1 MTVTGIDGDE
11 ITFLRETAR
20 RFVDKECNQWRA
32 LAWDQAGDYPRA
44 VFDEIAAMGWYG
56 IGLDD
61 PEWGSGG
68 ALELMVVSEELGRA
82 STDLVACFSLT
93 SSGLRTLVAHGTEEQ
108 KAELIPR
115 IMEGTTRLSVAVT
128 EPEAGSDAASLKTRA
143 RRERS
148 GDGRSARGS
157 GDRFVVNGQKTFCEA
172 AGLPDTVVQLYVRTD
187 PEARKHRGISMLLL
201 DPTVD
206 GVTLAKLPTLGRRIT
221 GVYEIFLDDVELPA
235 DRLVGPENG
244 GWKVLVSDLALERL
258 IISAGFVGATF
269 QVLEDTLTHVT
280 GREQFGRPVGSFQ
293 GVAHPLVDLFTRAE
307 MARLLI
313 YRGAQ
318 LHDLGRPY
326 EKEASMAKIASAEL
340 YADATRAAMGMH
352 GGYAYIDEHPLTMHY
367 SDSVIA
373 TVAGGPTQV
382 QRNIVAKHLGLPS

>member
-11 ITFLRETAR
+11 ITLLRETAR

-32 LAWDQAGDYPRA
+32 LAWDRAGDYPRA

-93 SSGLRTLVAHGTEEQ
+93 SSGLRTLVAHGTSEQ

-115 IMEGTTRLSVAVT
+115 IMDGTTRLSVAVT

-148 GDGRSARGS
+148 GDERSARGS

-172 AGLPDTVVQLYVRTD
+172 AGLPDTIVQLYVRTD

-201 DPTVD
+201 DPSVD

-221 GVYEIFLDDVELPA
+221 GVYEIFLDDVELSA

-258 IISAGFVGATF
+258 IISAGFVGATI
-269 QVLEDTLTHVT
+269 QVLEDTLKHVT
-280 GREQFGRPVGSFQ
+280 EREQFGRPVGSFQ

-307 MARLLI
+307 MARLLV

>member
-1 MTVTGIDGDE
+1 MTVTGIDGEE
-11 ITFLRETAR
+11 ITLLRETAR

-32 LAWDQAGDYPRA
+32 LVWDQAGEYPRE
-44 VFDEIAAMGWYG
+44 VFDRIAAMGWYG

-93 SSGLRTLVAHGTEEQ
+93 SSGLRTLVAHGGDAH
-108 KAELIPR
+108 KSELIPR
-115 IMEGTTRLSVAVT
+115 IMDGSLRLSVAVT

-143 RRERS
+143 RR
-148 GDGRSARGS
+148 D
-157 GDRFVVNGQKTFCEA
+157 GDRFLVRGQKTFCEA
-172 AGLPDTVVQLYVRTD
+172 AGLPDTLIQLYVRTD
-187 PEARKHRGISMLLL
+187 PDAPKHRGISMLLL
-201 DPTVD
+201 DPGAP
-206 GVTLAKLPTLGRRIT
+206 GVSLAKLPTLGRRIT
-221 GVYEIFLDDVELPA
+221 GVYEVFLDDVEVPA
-235 DRLVGPENG
+235 ANLVGPENG
-244 GWKVLVSDLALERL
+244 GWRVLVSDLALERL

-280 GREQFGRPVGSFQ
+280 ERVQFGRPVGSFQ
-293 GVAHPLVDLFTRAE
+293 GISHPLVDLFTRAE
-307 MARLLI
+307 ATRLLV
-313 YRGAQ
+313 YRGAE
-318 LHDLGRPY
+318 LHDQGLPF

>member
-11 ITFLRETAR
+11 ITLLRETAR

-32 LAWDQAGDYPRA
+32 LAWDQAGEYPRA
-44 VFDEIAAMGWYG
+44 VFDDIAAMGWYG

-148 GDGRSARGS
+148 GDERSARGS

-172 AGLPDTVVQLYVRTD
+172 AGLPDTIVQLYVRTD

-221 GVYEIFLDDVELPA
+221 GVYEIFLDDVELSA

>member
-148 GDGRSARGS
+148 GDERSARGS
-157 GDRFVVNGQKTFCEA
+157 GDRFVINGQKTF
-172 AGLPDTVVQLYVRTD
+172 
-187 PEARKHRGISMLLL
+187 
-201 DPTVD
+201 
-206 GVTLAKLPTLGRRIT
+206 
-221 GVYEIFLDDVELPA
+221 
-235 DRLVGPENG
+235 
-244 GWKVLVSDLALERL
+244 
-258 IISAGFVGATF
+258 
-269 QVLEDTLTHVT
+269 
-280 GREQFGRPVGSFQ
+280 
-293 GVAHPLVDLFTRAE
+293 
-307 MARLLI
+307 
-313 YRGAQ
+313 
-318 LHDLGRPY
+318 
-326 EKEASMAKIASAEL
+326 
-340 YADATRAAMGMH
+340 
-352 GGYAYIDEHPLTMHY
+352 
-367 SDSVIA
+367 
-373 TVAGGPTQV
+373 
-382 QRNIVAKHLGLPS
+382 

>member
-1 MTVTGIDGDE
+1 
-11 ITFLRETAR
+11 
-20 RFVDKECNQWRA
+20 
-32 LAWDQAGDYPRA
+32 
-44 VFDEIAAMGWYG
+44 
-56 IGLDD
+56 
-61 PEWGSGG
+61 
-68 ALELMVVSEELGRA
+68 
-82 STDLVACFSLT
+82 
-93 SSGLRTLVAHGTEEQ
+93 
-108 KAELIPR
+108 
-115 IMEGTTRLSVAVT
+115 
-128 EPEAGSDAASLKTRA
+128 
-143 RRERS
+143 
-148 GDGRSARGS
+148 
-157 GDRFVVNGQKTFCEA
+157 VVNGQKTFCEA
-172 AGLPDTVVQLYVRTD
+172 AGLPDTIVQLYVRTD

-221 GVYEIFLDDVELPA
+221 GVYEIFLDDVELSA

>member
-148 GDGRSARGS
+148 SERSARGS

-221 GVYEIFLDDVELPA
+221 GVYEIFLDDVELSA

>member
-1 MTVTGIDGDE
+1 
-11 ITFLRETAR
+11 
-20 RFVDKECNQWRA
+20 
-32 LAWDQAGDYPRA
+32 
-44 VFDEIAAMGWYG
+44 
-56 IGLDD
+56 
-61 PEWGSGG
+61 
-68 ALELMVVSEELGRA
+68 MVVSEELGRA

-148 GDGRSARGS
+148 GDERSARGS

>member
-1 MTVTGIDGDE
+1 MSVTEIDGEDL
-11 ITFLRETAR
+11 TFLRETAR
-20 RFVDKECNQWRA
+20 RFVDNECNQWRA
-32 LAWDQAGDYPRA
+32 LAWDRAGEYPRA
-44 VFDEIAAMGWYG
+44 VFDQIAAMGWYG

-115 IMEGTTRLSVAVT
+115 VMEGAVRLSVAVT
-128 EPEAGSDAASLKTRA
+128 EPSAGSDAASLKTRA
-143 RRERS
+143 RRDR
-148 GDGRSARGS
+148 
-157 GDRFVVNGQKTFCEA
+157 DRFVVNGQKTFCEA
-172 AGLPDTVVQLYVRTD
+172 AGLPDTIVQLYVRTD
-187 PEARKHRGISMLLL
+187 PDATKHRGISMLLL
-201 DPTVD
+201 DPNVA
-206 GVTLAKLPTLGRRIT
+206 GVTLSKLPTLGRRIT
-221 GVYEIFLDDVELPA
+221 GVYEIFLDDAELGA
-235 DRLVGPENG
+235 DRLVGPFNG
-244 GWKVLVSDLALERL
+244 GWRVLVSDLALERL

-269 QVLEDTLTHVT
+269 QVLEDTLRHVKE
-280 GREQFGRPVGSFQ
+280 REQFGRPIGSFQ
-293 GVAHPLVDLFTRAE
+293 GISHPLVDLFTRAE
-307 MARLLI
+307 MARLLV

-318 LHDLGRPY
+318 LHDQGLPY

>member
-1 MTVTGIDGDE
+1 MIVTE
-11 ITFLRETAR
+11 ELTLLRETAR

-32 LAWDQAGDYPRA
+32 LAWDQAGEYPRE
-44 VFDEIAAMGWYG
+44 VFDQIAAMGWYG

-68 ALELMVVSEELGRA
+68 AVELMVVSEELGRA

-93 SSGLRTLVAHGTEEQ
+93 SSGLRTLVAHGTSEQ
-108 KAELIPR
+108 KEELIPR
-115 IMEGTTRLSVAVT
+115 VMEGTVRLSVAVT
-128 EPEAGSDAASLKTRA
+128 EPGAGSDAASLQTRA
-143 RRERS
+143 RR
-148 GDGRSARGS
+148 D
-157 GDRFVVNGQKTFCEA
+157 GDRYIVNGQKTFCEA
-172 AGLPDTVVQLYVRTD
+172 AGLPDTLVQLYVRTD
-187 PEARKHRGISMLLL
+187 PDAPKHRGISMLLL
-201 DPTVD
+201 DPTVA

-221 GVYEIFLDDVELPA
+221 GVYEIFLDDVELPS

-244 GWKVLVSDLALERL
+244 GWKLLVSDLALERL

-269 QVLEDTLTHVT
+269 QVLEDTLLHVKE
-280 GREQFGRPVGSFQ
+280 REQFGRPVGSFQ
-293 GVAHPLVDLFTRAE
+293 GISHPLVDLFTRAE
-307 MARLLI
+307 MARLLV
-313 YRGAQ
+313 YRGAE
-318 LHDLGRPY
+318 LHDQGLPY
-326 EKEASMAKIASAEL
+326 EKEASMAKIATAEL